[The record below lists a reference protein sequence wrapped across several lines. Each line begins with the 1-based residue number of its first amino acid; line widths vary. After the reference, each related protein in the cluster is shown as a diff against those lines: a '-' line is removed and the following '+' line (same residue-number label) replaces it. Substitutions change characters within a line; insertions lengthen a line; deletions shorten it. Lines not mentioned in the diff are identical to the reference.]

1 MKTAPQKTASV
12 MPFIRTE
19 KTEQTT
25 IWGTTGTFTIQPDGV
40 YFAGCSK
47 EGVPLPARRICSP
60 LRVLGETRNDKAHD
74 WGRLLEWADNDGN
87 QHRWAMPM
95 ELLAGDGNDVTREL
109 LRRGLNIV
117 SGKIGKKVLE
127 YIQSCESITRM
138 TCTDRTGWHGG
149 AYVTPDKVYG
159 DDAGAY
165 IYQSNGGAEIT
176 TGQAGTLEEWQDN
189 VAAFAVGNSRFAFA
203 ISAAFAGAL
212 VHPAGIESGG
222 FHVFGG
228 SSSGKTTAQLVA
240 ASIDGSPDSRKRS
253 WRATAN
259 GLEGVASI
267 HNDSLLILDEM
278 REISGKDAGETAYM
292 LGNGQ
297 GKTRSKRDGE
307 ARAVKQWR
315 LLFLSSGEIT
325 LGELLQSEGK
335 RVYAGQEVR
344 IADIPADAGQGMGIV
359 ENLHGF
365 DKPSMLADHLRYAT
379 SQYYGTAGA
388 EWLTYIT
395 QHHRQLWDALPQ
407 QITEF
412 CANVAPNASGQAHR
426 VCKRFA
432 LVAIAGE
439 LATQAGLT
447 GWEAG
452 EATKAATRC
461 FNDWLA
467 GFGGGNREQKQI
479 LNTVRAFIERNGVK
493 FIDLAYKSPLPVP
506 DLVGYYRATNDGREY
521 IVLASQFP
529 RVVEGYGVTQA
540 AKVLHAAGWIS
551 ESKATP
557 QRLPNGGVSK
567 VYSINMLG
575 E

>member
-1 MKTAPQKTASV
+1 MKPLHTADV

-19 KTEQTT
+19 KGEQTT
-25 IWGTTGTFTIQPDGV
+25 MHGETGTFTVKPDGV
-40 YFAGCSK
+40 YFAGFGK
-47 EGVPLPARRICSP
+47 DGNQQAERRICSR
-60 LRVLGETRNDKAHD
+60 LRILGETRSDKAHD
-74 WGRLLEWADNDGN
+74 WGRLLEWQDNDGN
-87 QHRWAMPM
+87 PHRWAMPM

-109 LRRGLNIV
+109 LRRGLSIV
-117 SGKIGKKVLE
+117 SGKGKKVLE
-127 YIQSCESITRM
+127 YIQSCDSITRM
-138 TCTDRTGWHGG
+138 TCTDKTGWHGG

-159 DDAGAY
+159 DAATTY
-165 IYQSNGGAEIT
+165 IYQGGAEIT
-176 TGQAGTLEEWQDN
+176 TGQSGTLEDWQDH
-189 VAAFAVGNSRFAFA
+189 VAAYAVGNSRLVFAL
-203 ISAAFAGAL
+203 SAAFAGAL

-222 FHVFGG
+222 FHIFGG
-228 SSSGKTTAQLVA
+228 SSSGKSTAQLLA
-240 ASIDGSPDSRKRS
+240 ASVDGSPDNRKRS

-259 GLEGVASI
+259 GLEGVASV

-297 GKTRSKRDGE
+297 GKTRSDRKGE
-307 ARAVKQWR
+307 ARTAKHWR

-344 IADIPADAGQGMGIV
+344 IADIPADAGQGMGII

-365 DKPSMLADHLRYAT
+365 ANPAMLADHLRYAT

-388 EWLTYIT
+388 EWLGYIT
-395 QHHRQLWDALPQ
+395 QFHRQLWDALPQ
-407 QITEF
+407 QIADF
-412 CANVAPNASGQAHR
+412 CAEVAPNVSGQAHR

-447 GWEAG
+447 GWNAG
-452 EATKAATRC
+452 EATQAAKRC

-467 GFGGGNREQKQI
+467 GFGGGNREHQQI

-493 FIDLAYKSPLPVP
+493 FIDLAYESPLPVP
-506 DLVGYYRATNDGREY
+506 DLVGYYRATNEGREY
-521 IVLASQFP
+521 LVLASQFP

-540 AKVLHAAGWIS
+540 AKVLHASGWITKD
-551 ESKATP
+551 KATT
-557 QRLPNGGVSK
+557 QRVPLAGVKK
-567 VYSINMLG
+567 VYVIKMG

>member
-1 MKTAPQKTASV
+1 
-12 MPFIRTE
+12 
-19 KTEQTT
+19 
-25 IWGTTGTFTIQPDGV
+25 
-40 YFAGCSK
+40 
-47 EGVPLPARRICSP
+47 
-60 LRVLGETRNDKAHD
+60 
-74 WGRLLEWADNDGN
+74 
-87 QHRWAMPM
+87 
-95 ELLAGDGNDVTREL
+95 
-109 LRRGLNIV
+109 
-117 SGKIGKKVLE
+117 
-127 YIQSCESITRM
+127 
-138 TCTDRTGWHGG
+138 
-149 AYVTPDKVYG
+149 
-159 DDAGAY
+159 
-165 IYQSNGGAEIT
+165 
-176 TGQAGTLEEWQDN
+176 
-189 VAAFAVGNSRFAFA
+189 
-203 ISAAFAGAL
+203 
-212 VHPAGIESGG
+212 
-222 FHVFGG
+222 
-228 SSSGKTTAQLVA
+228 
-240 ASIDGSPDSRKRS
+240 
-253 WRATAN
+253 
-259 GLEGVASI
+259 
-267 HNDSLLILDEM
+267 
-278 REISGKDAGETAYM
+278 
-292 LGNGQ
+292 
-297 GKTRSKRDGE
+297 
-307 ARAVKQWR
+307 
-315 LLFLSSGEIT
+315 
-325 LGELLQSEGK
+325 
-335 RVYAGQEVR
+335 
-344 IADIPADAGQGMGIV
+344 
-359 ENLHGF
+359 
-365 DKPSMLADHLRYAT
+365 MLADHLRYAT

-412 CANVAPNASGQAHR
+412 CEEVAPNASGQAHR

-493 FIDLAYKSPLPVP
+493 FIDLAYESPLPVP

>member
-1 MKTAPQKTASV
+1 MKPLHTADV
-12 MPFIRTE
+12 MSFIRTE
-19 KTEQTT
+19 KGEQTT
-25 IWGTTGTFTIQPDGV
+25 MQGETGTFTVKPDGV
-40 YFAGCSK
+40 YFAGFSK
-47 EGVPLPARRICSP
+47 NGVPQAERRICSR
-60 LRVLGETRNDKAHD
+60 LRVLGETRSDKAHD
-74 WGRLLEWADNDGN
+74 WGRLLEWKDNDGN

-95 ELLAGDGNDVTREL
+95 ELLAGEGNDVTREL

-117 SGKIGKKVLE
+117 SGKGKKVLE

-159 DDAGAY
+159 DDVGAY

-222 FHVFGG
+222 FHIFGG
-228 SSSGKTTAQLVA
+228 SSSGKSTAQLLA
-240 ASIDGSPDSRKRS
+240 ASVDGSPDNRKRS

-259 GLEGVASI
+259 GLEGVASV

-297 GKTRSKRDGE
+297 GKTRSTRNGE
-307 ARAVKQWR
+307 ARTAKTWR

-344 IADIPADAGQGMGIV
+344 IADIPADAGQGMGII

-365 DKPSMLADHLRYAT
+365 DKPAILADHLRYAT

-388 EWLTYIT
+388 EWLGYIT
-395 QHHRQLWDALPQ
+395 QYHRQLWDALPQ
-407 QITEF
+407 QIADF
-412 CANVAPNASGQAHR
+412 CAEVAPNVSGQAHR

-452 EATKAATRC
+452 EATEAAKRC
-461 FNDWLA
+461 FNSWLA
-467 GFGGGNREQKQI
+467 GFGRGNREQKQI
-479 LNTVRAFIERNGVK
+479 LNTVRAFIERNGIK
-493 FIDLAYKSPLPVP
+493 FIDLAYESPLPVP
-506 DLVGYYRATNDGREY
+506 DLVGYYRAANEGREY

-540 AKVLHAAGWIS
+540 AKVLHAAGWIPQD
-551 ESKATP
+551 KATS
-557 QRLPNGGVSK
+557 QRIPNIGVKK
-567 VYSINMLG
+567 VYVINMQG